1 MPAEPGP
8 PTGGPDR
15 APPAAPTPPEPPLA
29 RAAIEAAPFAAAD
42 LACRRGGQLV
52 FEAVSFALEPGDA
65 LLLLGPNGSGKS
77 SLLRLL
83 AGLARPA
90 AGTIR
95 WAGRDIASE
104 RVEHAQRLHLLGFA
118 DGLKGLLSVAESLRF
133 QAALMG
139 DPGERVEAALEA
151 FGLSGRAR
159 DPVRALSSGQ
169 RRRLALARLLAVPR
183 PLWLLDEPGV
193 ALDRANRARL
203 EAAIARHRA
212 AGGIAVVASHGDV
225 ELSDPLVLELGEVP
239 PC

>member
-1 MPAEPGP
+1 MLEAEG
-8 PTGGPDR
+8 
-15 APPAAPTPPEPPLA
+15 
-29 RAAIEAAPFAAAD
+29 
-42 LACRRGGQLV
+42 LACRRGGRPV

-65 LLLLGPNGSGKS
+65 LLLLGPNGSGKT

-90 AGTIR
+90 AGTVR
-95 WAGRDIASE
+95 WQGRDIREE
-104 RVEHAQRLHLLGFA
+104 RAEHAQRLHLVGFA
-118 DGLKGLLSVAESLRF
+118 DGLKGLLAVAENLAL
-133 QAALMG
+133 QAALL
-139 DPGERVEAALEA
+139 GEPEARVEAALEA
-151 FGLSGRAR
+151 FDLADRAG

-203 EAAIARHRA
+203 EAAIERHRA
-212 AGGIAVVASHGDV
+212 EGGLAVVASHGDV
-225 ELSDPLVLELGEVP
+225 ALRDPLVLELGERG